1 LSRTKKP
8 SLTSVELTDRE
19 RMLIVLFRSCPEVCR
34 VEVGS
39 FLFNRWTDGPGDPQ
53 EKNARWKNACRALQV
68 GNLDVSVFR
77 STDGRC
83 AMKALV
89 LTFNANR
96 PKAARDTRPPD
107 LESIVTMVMT
117 IYRDWPKMFEICVAP
132 AVHNVHARMISKQES
147 GAL

>member
-1 LSRTKKP
+1 
-8 SLTSVELTDRE
+8 
-19 RMLIVLFRSCPEVCR
+19 MLIVLFRSCPEVCR

-89 LTFNANR
+89 LTFNQNR
-96 PKAARDTRPPD
+96 PRASHADPPPAD
-107 LESIVTMVMT
+107 LENT
-117 IYRDWPKMFEICVAP
+117 IL
-132 AVHNVHARMISKQES
+132 
-147 GAL
+147 ALIENPPRTADDVSRAGVRHL